1 MRKLSAT
8 TKRTLRGSFRTRA
21 DSITGNRTKRN
32 GGRKKF
38 NVNISYLVSQIFR
51 NRGGKVSD
59 DTKQTQEVKAKRTA
73 KNSVFLDLFQDKKN
87 LLKLY
92 KTLHP
97 EDTDAT
103 EDTLDIV
110 TIDNV
115 LTDNLY
121 NDLGIMV
128 GNNRLLLLL
137 EAQSSWTVNILIRI
151 LLYLAQS
158 YHEYFERTSQSLYKS
173 KKVKMPK
180 PELYVIYT
188 GNKGRKPDTISLSQ
202 EFFDGADIDIEIK
215 AKVIYESDKD
225 NIINEYIVFCKV
237 FNEQIKEHGMT
248 KQAVTETIRICK
260 DRNILKQYLSSKEVE
275 VVTIMMSLFD
285 DEQIM
290 RTYAKDMERETTK
303 RNVITMI
310 ERGRI
315 KVEEG
320 KKNSRTNDKKREN
333 DT

>member
-1 MRKLSAT
+1 M
-8 TKRTLRGSFRTRA
+8 
-21 DSITGNRTKRN
+21 
-32 GGRKKF
+32 
-38 NVNISYLVSQIFR
+38 
-51 NRGGKVSD
+51 SD

-158 YHEYFERTSQSLYKS
+158 YHEYFERTSQSLYKGT
-173 KKVKMPK
+173 KVKCLSRNYISSTQAIGAENPIKYRCPK
-180 PELYVIYT
+180 NFLTV
-188 GNKGRKPDTISLSQ
+188 
-202 EFFDGADIDIEIK
+202 
-215 AKVIYESDKD
+215 
-225 NIINEYIVFCKV
+225 
-237 FNEQIKEHGMT
+237 QI
-248 KQAVTETIRICK
+248 
-260 DRNILKQYLSSKEVE
+260 
-275 VVTIMMSLFD
+275 
-285 DEQIM
+285 
-290 RTYAKDMERETTK
+290 
-303 RNVITMI
+303 
-310 ERGRI
+310 
-315 KVEEG
+315 
-320 KKNSRTNDKKREN
+320 
-333 DT
+333 

>member
-1 MRKLSAT
+1 M
-8 TKRTLRGSFRTRA
+8 
-21 DSITGNRTKRN
+21 
-32 GGRKKF
+32 
-38 NVNISYLVSQIFR
+38 
-51 NRGGKVSD
+51 SD
-59 DTKQTQEVKAKRTA
+59 DTKQTQEVKAKCTA
-73 KNSVFLDLFQDKKN
+73 KNSVFLDLFQVKGN
-87 LLKLY
+87 LLKLF

-315 KVEEG
+315 KVEEV
-320 KKNSRTNDKKREN
+320 SAFFPELTSDDVEEIERAVMQLA
-333 DT
+333 

>member
-1 MRKLSAT
+1 MS
-8 TKRTLRGSFRTRA
+8 G
-21 DSITGNRTKRN
+21 
-32 GGRKKF
+32 
-38 NVNISYLVSQIFR
+38 
-51 NRGGKVSD
+51 

-97 EDTDAT
+97 EDTEAT
-103 EDTLDIV
+103 EETLDIV

-237 FNEQIKEHGMT
+237 FNEQIKKHGMT

-303 RNVITMI
+303 RNVLTMI

-315 KVEEG
+315 KVEEV
-320 KKNSRTNDKKREN
+320 SAFFPELTSDDVEEIERADMQLA
-333 DT
+333 

>member
-1 MRKLSAT
+1 M
-8 TKRTLRGSFRTRA
+8 
-21 DSITGNRTKRN
+21 I
-32 GGRKKF
+32 
-38 NVNISYLVSQIFR
+38 
-51 NRGGKVSD
+51 D
-59 DTKQTQEVKAKRTA
+59 DTKQRQEVKAKRTA

-87 LLKLY
+87 LLELY

-97 EDTDAT
+97 EDADAT

-121 NDLGIMV
+121 NDLGIMA

-202 EFFDGADIDIEIK
+202 EFFGGADIDIEIK
-215 AKVIYESDKD
+215 AKVIYESGKD

-290 RTYAKDMERETTK
+290 RTYTKDIEKETARKKAKLMLS
-303 RNVITMI
+303 N
-310 ERGRI
+310 GRI
-315 KVEEG
+315 TIQEMPVFFPEFTEEEA
-320 KKNSRTNDKKREN
+320 KEIEAEVMQLV
-333 DT
+333 

>member
-1 MRKLSAT
+1 MR
-8 TKRTLRGSFRTRA
+8 
-21 DSITGNRTKRN
+21 
-32 GGRKKF
+32 
-38 NVNISYLVSQIFR
+38 
-51 NRGGKVSD
+51 
-59 DTKQTQEVKAKRTA
+59 TKQTQEAGVFHDVKPAAKRTA

-87 LLKLY
+87 LLALY

-103 EDTLDIV
+103 EDALDIV

-128 GNNRLLLLL
+128 GDNRLLLLL

-173 KKVKMPK
+173 TKVKMPK
-180 PELYVIYT
+180 PELYIIYT
-188 GNKGRKPDTISLSQ
+188 GNRGRKPDTILLSK
-202 EFFDGADIDIEIK
+202 EFFDGADIDIEVR
-215 AKVIYESDKD
+215 AKVIYESDTTESAGSGD
-225 NIINEYIVFCKV
+225 IINQYIIFCKV
-237 FNEQIKEHGMT
+237 FDEQRKLYGMT
-248 KQAVTETIRICK
+248 EQAVKETIRICK
-260 DRNILKQYLSSKEVE
+260 DRNILKEYLISREVE

-290 RTYAKDMERETTK
+290 RTYARDIEKETERKTAEKMMKKGKMTLEEIADCVSSLSFDELK
-303 RNVITMI
+303 EI
-310 ERGRI
+310 EAE
-315 KVEEG
+315 VMQLA
-320 KKNSRTNDKKREN
+320 
-333 DT
+333 

>member
-1 MRKLSAT
+1 
-8 TKRTLRGSFRTRA
+8 
-21 DSITGNRTKRN
+21 
-32 GGRKKF
+32 
-38 NVNISYLVSQIFR
+38 
-51 NRGGKVSD
+51 VSD

-137 EAQSSWTVNILIRI
+137 EAQASWTVNILIRI

-188 GNKGRKPDTISLSQ
+188 GNKGRKPDTISLSK
-202 EFFDGADIDIEIK
+202 EFFNGADIDIDIEIK

-260 DRNILKQYLSSKEVE
+260 DRNILKQYLSSKELE

-303 RNVITMI
+303 RNVLTMI

-315 KVEEG
+315 KVEEV
-320 KKNSRTNDKKREN
+320 SAFFPELTSDDVEEIERAVMQLA
-333 DT
+333 

>member
-1 MRKLSAT
+1 M
-8 TKRTLRGSFRTRA
+8 
-21 DSITGNRTKRN
+21 
-32 GGRKKF
+32 
-38 NVNISYLVSQIFR
+38 
-51 NRGGKVSD
+51 SD

-180 PELYVIYT
+180 PEMPKPELYVIYT

-290 RTYAKDMERETTK
+290 RTYEKDIKRETLMEK
-303 RNVITMI
+303 AILML
-310 ERGRI
+310 
-315 KVEEG
+315 KKG
-320 KKNSRTNDKKREN
+320 KINIDEVSEYFPELLEN
-333 DT
+333 DIKEIESEVMQLE